1 MPDQTYSK
9 KKIKLLVNIGK
20 IELIIIYILYIY
32 IYIYIYIN
40 TLTGHFIRYT

>member
-9 KKIKLLVNIGK
+9 KKLNYLLTLEKFVNYN
-20 IELIIIYILYIY
+20 IIL
-32 IYIYIYIN
+32 YIYIN